1 MALGPMITFSYRG
14 KVYTRCKG
22 CGMVGRLNWA
32 HMHSKDVDG
41 HEYGS
46 NWYRSV
52 EELERKSKES
62 DLPPGTILRGR
73 RTS

>member
-1 MALGPMITFSYRG
+1 MALGPFVHFRYQG
-14 KVYTRCKG
+14 KEYSRCKG

-52 EELERKSKES
+52 EELELRIKES
-62 DLPPGTILRGR
+62 DKLIGTTVKGR
-73 RTS
+73 RVF

>member
-1 MALGPMITFSYRG
+1 MSLGPMTQFVYKG
-14 KVYTRCKG
+14 KRYARCKG
-22 CGMVGRLNWA
+22 CGMVGRDGWA

-52 EELERKSKES
+52 EELEMRLKETS
-62 DLPPGTILRGR
+62 LPPGTVVRGTR
-73 RTS
+73 R